1 MTPDIKILCLGQSNM
16 QGSGGNTGYT
26 PAKVNV
32 LVHDG
37 SEWVHCED
45 PYDPQG
51 LTADTE
57 LLWVTE
63 EYIDNATVDALYDI
77 SPHFN
82 LVGNSVGDNLILFTQ
97 NKLPAS
103 FSFRSGFGY

>member
-51 LTADTE
+51 LKSMVPA
-57 LLWVTE
+57 
-63 EYIDNATVDALYDI
+63 I
-77 SPHFN
+77 
-82 LVGNSVGDNLILFTQ
+82 GNYNLILFTQ